1 MGFRLGSIPVRVNGS
16 FLFTTLLLGGLGGG
30 GDAREIARRVAVWFV
45 VVFVSILIHELGH
58 ALVGKLFG
66 LQPEIDLHGM
76 GGTTSWAGGR
86 GDVGNGKSI
95 AISLA
100 GPFAGFL
107 FGGLVILIAYF
118 VPPVTSPT
126 AALAYRDLWMVNIVW
141 GIVNLLPLLPMDG
154 GNVTRS
160 VLNIFTKGKGERP
173 ARIISIITCV
183 GFLALAVYWR
193 SFFIGVMGAMFM
205 FSNIQALRQVEQVKT
220 DMSLAEAID
229 KAYQALGKED
239 GAAAARLLRGPL
251 ESGAE
256 SELRPTALRIFAYA
270 LLIEGHWG
278 ELMPLLEKEGRL
290 IGAKEL
296 VRFAR
301 TAKELG
307 RQAEAEKIE
316 AIMAAMPRSG
326 FEFQA

>member
-1 MGFRLGSIPVRVNGS
+1 VGFRLGSIPVRVNGS
-16 FLFTTLLLGGLGGG
+16 FFFTTLLLGGLGGSG
-30 GDAREIARRVAVWFV
+30 SAADIARRVAVWLV

-58 ALVGKLFG
+58 ALVGMLFG
-66 LQPEIDLHGM
+66 LKPEIDLHGM
-76 GGTTSWAGGR
+76 GGTTSWADGR
-86 GDVGNGKSI
+86 SEIGNGKSI

-107 FGGLVILIAYF
+107 FGGLIILIFSF
-118 VPPVTSPT
+118 VPITNPT
-126 AALAYRDLWMVNIVW
+126 LALAYRDLFAVNIYW

-160 VLNIFTKGKGERP
+160 LLNIFTKGKGEKP

-183 GFLALAVYWR
+183 GFLALAVYFR

-205 FSNIQALRQVEQVKT
+205 FNNIQALRQVEQVQS

-251 ESGAE
+251 QSGKQ